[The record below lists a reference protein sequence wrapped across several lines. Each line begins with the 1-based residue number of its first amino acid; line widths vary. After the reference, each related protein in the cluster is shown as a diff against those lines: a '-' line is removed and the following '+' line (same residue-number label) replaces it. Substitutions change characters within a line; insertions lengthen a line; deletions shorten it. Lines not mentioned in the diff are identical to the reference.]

1 MKSHRK
7 LANTVPDTTTMLNY
21 LMAFDPSIIFQ
32 SAKLGDLPFIVRE
45 LNRAQA
51 LLDENKPVGRIYGV
65 SGGALVA
72 MAFALALA
80 AKKDPQKWG
89 KASTAVKD
97 LRNFLS
103 KARGWQIRTFNIN
116 FWYGRSNLDPLR
128 RWLEKRLKIY
138 MGTADKTGAPEGT
151 PLHIIDQTVLLISD
165 LGLPLYICTMDRDA
179 VFTMFGP
186 PDDTLQCPYQ
196 FMHMGPPQD
205 APLVDAVIAAVSTL
219 LSTRPSTVNGKYVYD
234 CRPPIVDAGAIVAD
248 LEAKDPR
255 PILRTRPHAVIRDWK
270 LNFITSSFIM
280 HSQHERNQALM
291 ADYYLDLLRRQR
303 ELLQKVKEKQPGF
316 TMESFKTKEPP
327 PAIGHADLPYV
338 GSTEAA
344 TNMLES
350 SKNRVAIMTRFNEIL
365 DGQLDSFPF
374 ERPANIIYGAGGF
387 SGILGGLVT
396 TRAVDDGFKRGGGE
410 VKQIYGVSAGVLN
423 SFFHAVQVAAARF
436 PDIYR
441 PAAQHALED
450 LEGFV
455 ANLQTDRL
463 VRINRDPRRF
473 WMGWG
478 NLDPLKEFLA
488 ARLKEYTG
496 LPEPEKLT
504 FDEIKLPLTVTAARG
519 DGFTDFLG
527 MTGPDRHYEFGGY
540 TWKVLE
546 APVISAIVAGW
557 TMNTYIEATELN
569 GQKYRDGGGTFY
581 DPSVLV
587 ACLDPKLVNLITV
600 HLDHPES
607 HSENLPELP
616 DIARIILDTHNYTV
630 PEAQRRQRVISG
642 LLYDHFRL
650 RLYAEENGVPVEPD
664 FRRQWKMQ
672 DTGYL

>member
-1 MKSHRK
+1 
-7 LANTVPDTTTMLNY
+7 MLNY
-21 LMAFDPSIIFQ
+21 LMASDPSIIFQ

-45 LNRAQA
+45 LDRAQA

-72 MAFALALA
+72 MSFALALA

-89 KASTAVKD
+89 RASTAVKD

-103 KARGWQIRTFNIN
+103 KARGGQIRTFNIN
-116 FWYGRSNLDPLR
+116 IWYGRSNLDPLR

-151 PLHIIDQTVLLISD
+151 PLHIIDQTVLLITD
-165 LGLPLYICTMDRDA
+165 LGIPLYICAMDRDA

-255 PILRTRPHAVIRDWK
+255 PMLRTRPHAVIRDWK

-316 TMESFKTKEPP
+316 TMESLKTKGPP

-344 TNMLES
+344 TNLRES
-350 SKNRVAIMTRFNEIL
+350 SANRIQIMAHFTEIL
-365 DGQLDSFPF
+365 DGQLDNFPF
-374 ERPANIIYGAGGF
+374 DRPANIIYGAGGC

-396 TRAVDDGFKRGGGE
+396 TRALDEGFKRGGGE
-410 VKQIYGVSAGVLN
+410 IRQIYGVSAGVLN
-423 SFFHAVQVAAARF
+423 GFFHAVQVAANRN
-436 PDIYR
+436 PDLYKP
-441 PAAQHALED
+441 PAQRALQDLED
-450 LEGFV
+450 LI
-455 ANLQTDRL
+455 ANLTADKL
-463 VRINRDPRRF
+463 LKFNRNPFRF
-473 WMGWG
+473 WHGWA
-478 NLDPLKEFLA
+478 NLGPLEEFLQE
-488 ARLKEYTG
+488 RLTAYTG
-496 LPEPEKLT
+496 SPHPELLT
-504 FDEIKLPLTVTAARG
+504 FDDIALPMTVTAARS
-519 DGFTDFLG
+519 DGFTDFMG
-527 MTGPDRHYEFGGY
+527 ITSDNRQFEFGGR
-540 TWKVLE
+540 TWKVLA
-546 APVISAIVAGW
+546 APVIKAVIAGW
-557 TMNTYIEATELN
+557 TMNTYIEPAELN
-569 GQKYRDGGGTFY
+569 GQVYRDGGGTFY

-587 ACLDPKLVNLITV
+587 ACLDPKLINLITV

-616 DIARIILDTHNYTV
+616 DITRIILDTHNYTF

-642 LLYDHFRL
+642 LLYNHFRL
-650 RLYAEENGVPVEPD
+650 RLYAEENGIQVEPD
-664 FRRQWKMQ
+664 FRREWKLQ